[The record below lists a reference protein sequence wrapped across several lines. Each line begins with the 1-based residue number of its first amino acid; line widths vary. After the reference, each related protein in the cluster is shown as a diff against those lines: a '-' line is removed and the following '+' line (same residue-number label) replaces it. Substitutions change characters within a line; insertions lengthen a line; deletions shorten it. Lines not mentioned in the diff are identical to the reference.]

1 MSSYIKKLSADLPR
15 WVGMGLVTDGNAQ
28 AILKDAEAQQGQ
40 GWFRLPLI
48 LSMLGGILVFAGVIS
63 LVASNWDF
71 MPRLLRVAVLLGGMG
86 LAFLSAYYARTKQ
99 ADGVAHGLAFLG
111 TLIFGANLM
120 LIGQIY
126 HLPPNP
132 PGGTLLWA
140 LAASAVALLWPSQ
153 LVGALAIF
161 LTGLW
166 SWFAM
171 TVGSRDMFFA
181 LFDFHRSTPHLPFL
195 LLWGALT
202 VMAVKRN
209 WTRALHMSGLVL
221 VVWCAFSTFGLWEEA
236 SLRLGGL
243 VLAVLLLALYGAGR
257 FLKIARPGCGIIS
270 HYLWAGLALWLLFV
284 SIPYMQSEL
293 LVKSTFT
300 YLPMMVALATG
311 VSVLALWAVVT
322 DRARP
327 VAAAFLIGAL
337 VLLVS
342 LLPVLTGTVGPADY
356 RNYYLW
362 QEAFKGGWNVIAL
375 AVLAL
380 LAGLGGILHGY
391 RSNDRFFINLGFTV
405 FTLKL
410 LWIYF
415 DTVWRLDGRSMFLML
430 GGLLVIGL
438 GIFFDRQRRKLIA
451 RMNEKGGAS

>member
-1 MSSYIKKLSADLPR
+1 MSNYIKHLSADLPR
-15 WVGMGLVTDGNAQ
+15 WVGMGLVTDSNAQ

-48 LSMLGGILVFAGVIS
+48 LSMLGGVLVFAGVIS

-181 LFDFHRSTPHLPFL
+181 LFDLHRSTPHLPFL

-209 WTRALHMSGLVL
+209 WTKALHLAGLTL
-221 VVWCAFSTFGLWEEA
+221 TVWVGFSTA
-236 SLRLGGL
+236 SLLDGDTLRFGGL
-243 VLAVLLLALYGAGR
+243 VLAVLLLVMHVAGR
-257 FLKIARPGCGIIS
+257 ALKLAYVGTGTIS
-270 HYLWAGLALWLLFV
+270 RYLWIGLALWLLFV
-284 SIPYMQSEL
+284 TIPDMQFGLRRAVSASVGTRMFIAAILIL
-293 LVKSTFT
+293 LI
-300 YLPMMVALATG
+300 
-311 VSVLALWAVVT
+311 ALWAMVKNHM
-322 DRARP
+322 RA
-327 VAAAFLIGAL
+327 VAGAFAMTAAIVIISL
-337 VLLVS
+337 V
-342 LLPVLTGTVGPADY
+342 PLTAGTVWPTV
-356 RNYYLW
+356 L
-362 QEAFKGGWNVIAL
+362 V

-380 LAGLGGILHGY
+380 VAALGGIMHGY